1 MQMTKQILIEQTLKI
16 FNQLPEDKVEE
27 ISDFAD
33 FILKKYEDSLLIK
46 NIEKVTSDSNAF
58 NFLNEEEELYKLSD
72 VKKLYND

>member
-27 ISDFAD
+27 ISHFAE

-46 NIEKVTSDSNAF
+46 NIHKVTSDSNAF

>member
-46 NIEKVTSDSNAF
+46 NIEKVTSESNAF
-58 NFLNEEEELYKLSD
+58 NFLHEEEELYKLSD